1 MAMQKFG
8 IDKALRLG
16 ILVLTLALV
25 AVVASTLREHLV
37 VAGDSA
43 PSFSVTTDTGRKI
56 STSDFGG
63 KILVVN
69 FWATWCPP
77 CISELPSLNQMAA
90 EVKGSGVV
98 VLGISV
104 DKDKVAYDKFL
115 KKVKLNFETSRD
127 PAADISSE
135 YGTFKYPE
143 TYVIN
148 RDGKVLEKFIA
159 DQPWTDPAII
169 TRLKGYA
176 R

>member
-1 MAMQKFG
+1 MRTFG
-8 IDKALRLG
+8 IDKILRAG
-16 ILVLTLALV
+16 ILVLTVALV
-25 AVVASTLREHLV
+25 AVVASTLRDRLV

-43 PSFSVTTDTGRKI
+43 PGFEVTTDSGRKI
-56 STSDFGG
+56 SLDNFGG
-63 KILVVN
+63 KVLVLN

-77 CISELPSLNQMAA
+77 CISELPSLNALA
-90 EVKGSGVV
+90 SELKSDGVV

-104 DKDKVAYDKFL
+104 DKDKAAYDRFL

-127 PAADISSE
+127 PKADVSAE

-159 DQPWTDPAII
+159 DQNWMAPAIVA
-169 TRLKGYA
+169 RLRGYA
-176 R
+176 K

>member
-1 MAMQKFG
+1 
-8 IDKALRLG
+8 
-16 ILVLTLALV
+16 
-25 AVVASTLREHLV
+25 
-37 VAGDSA
+37 
-43 PSFSVTTDTGRKI
+43 
-56 STSDFGG
+56 
-63 KILVVN
+63 
-69 FWATWCPP
+69 
-77 CISELPSLNQMAA
+77 MAA

>member
-1 MAMQKFG
+1 MKRFG

-16 ILVLTLALV
+16 ILVLTVALV
-25 AVVASTLREHLV
+25 AVVASTLRDHVV

-43 PSFSVTTDTGRKI
+43 PGFEVTTDNGKKI
-56 STSDFGG
+56 SLDNFGG
-63 KILVVN
+63 KVLVLN

-77 CISELPSLNQMAA
+77 CLSELPSLNAMAK
-90 EVKGSGVV
+90 ELQGSGVV

-104 DKDKVAYDKFL
+104 DKDKAAYEKFL
-115 KKVKLNFETSRD
+115 KRVKLNFETSRD
-127 PAADISSE
+127 PSADISVE

-143 TYVIN
+143 TYVIG

-159 DQPWTDPAII
+159 DRDWMDPQILQ
-169 TRLKGYA
+169 RLKGYA

>member
-1 MAMQKFG
+1 MQKFG

-16 ILVLTLALV
+16 ILVLTVALV
-25 AVVASTLREHLV
+25 AVVASTLRERLV

-169 TRLKGYA
+169 ARLKGYA

>member
-1 MAMQKFG
+1 MQKFG

-16 ILVLTLALV
+16 ILVLTVALV
-25 AVVASTLREHLV
+25 AVVASTLRERLV

-63 KILVVN
+63 KVLLVN

-77 CISELPSLNQMAA
+77 CINELPSLNQMAA
-90 EVKGSGVV
+90 ELKGSGVV

-169 TRLKGYA
+169 ARLKGYA

>member
-1 MAMQKFG
+1 
-8 IDKALRLG
+8 
-16 ILVLTLALV
+16 
-25 AVVASTLREHLV
+25 
-37 VAGDSA
+37 
-43 PSFSVTTDTGRKI
+43 
-56 STSDFGG
+56 
-63 KILVVN
+63 
-69 FWATWCPP
+69 
-77 CISELPSLNQMAA
+77 MAA

-169 TRLKGYA
+169 ARLKGYA